1 MIHEQTVKKLLDAAL
16 STGADFAEL
25 FTEDCESNR
34 LQMSDGRIEQSITAR
49 RHGAGIRVMLNEQS
63 AYAYSADTSEEALIN
78 TAKAAAAALKSNY
91 SKRELLFVKKNYKTV
106 QDIQYSHVK
115 NDKRVALMH
124 RGYAAGKAVSDKIRS
139 LSVGYMDEVQRVLIC
154 NTEGIWAEDERPRTR
169 MYFTSVATDGSNA
182 QRGSETPGCCRGF
195 EAYSSVIDVEASA
208 KKAAERSVLLLS
220 AKDCP
225 GGNMP
230 VVISGGFGGVIF
242 HEACGHSLEATSVG
256 PGNSEFCGKLNH
268 KIAATCVSARDDGT
282 IPNEWGTINVD
293 DEGTPGQNNLLI
305 ENGILKNYLVDR
317 LGSRRLHLPMT
328 GSSRR
333 QDYTYAPTSRMT
345 NTFICA
351 GKDDPD
357 EMIRT
362 MGTGLYA
369 ASLGGGSV
377 NPLTGEFNFA
387 VAEGYWVQDGKI
399 VYPVKGAML
408 IGKGAEILQRIDRV
422 GPYMWM
428 AQGMC
433 GSLSGSVPTNVGQPV
448 IRVKSITV
456 GGKGGAV

>member
-1 MIHEQTVKKLLDAAL
+1 MISEQSVNRILDAA
-16 STGADFAEL
+16 SQTGADFAEL
-25 FTEDCESNR
+25 FEEDCERNS
-34 LQMSDGRIEQSITAR
+34 LVMAGGAIEQSVSSH
-49 RHGAGIRVMLNEQS
+49 RHGAGVRVMRGEQS
-63 AYAYSADTSEEALIN
+63 AYAYSADTSEEALIE
-78 TAKAAAAALKSNY
+78 TAKAAAAALKSEPMQHKLQY
-91 SKRELLFVKKNYKTV
+91 MKKRYTTPQEIRFDSIANDTRV
-106 QDIQYSHVK
+106 Q
-115 NDKRVALMH
+115 LMH
-124 RGYAAGKAVSDKIRS
+124 RGYAAGKAVSEKIRQMT
-139 LSVGYMDEVQRVLIC
+139 VNYFDQVQRVLIC
-154 NTEGIWAEDERPRTR
+154 NTEGVWAEDERPRTR
-169 MYFTSVATDGSNA
+169 IMFAAVASDGTNA
-182 QRGSETPGCCRGF
+182 ERGSESPGCCRGF
-195 EAYSSVIDVEASA
+195 EAYSKAIDVEASA
-208 KKAAERSVLLLS
+208 RKAAERAVLLLS

-256 PGNSEFCGKLNH
+256 PGNSEFCGKLNTQ
-268 KIAATCVSARDDGT
+268 IAAPCVSAMDDGT
-282 IPNEWGTINVD
+282 IPFEWGTINID
-293 DEGTPGQNNLLI
+293 DEGTPGQRNLLI
-305 ENGILKNYLVDR
+305 ENGILKSYLIDR

-345 NTFICA
+345 NTFICP

-387 VAEGYWVQDGKI
+387 VGEGYWVQDGKI
-399 VYPVKGAML
+399 VCPVRGAML

-422 GPYMWM
+422 GPSMWM

-448 IRVKSITV
+448 IRVGSITV
-456 GGKGGAV
+456 GGKGGAM

>member
-1 MIHEQTVKKLLDAAL
+1 MIHEQTVNRVLDAAL
-16 STGADFAEL
+16 GTGADFAEL
-25 FTEDCESNR
+25 FAEDCDRNS
-34 LQMSDGRIEQSITAR
+34 LLMSDGHIEQSVSNH
-49 RHGAGIRVMLNEQS
+49 RHGAGVRVMLGEQS
-63 AYAYSADTSEEALIN
+63 AYAYTADTSEQALVE
-78 TAKAAAAALKSNY
+78 TAKAAAAALKKEAARHSLQY
-91 SKRELLFVKKNYKTV
+91 IKKTYRTPQQITYGTV
-106 QDIQYSHVK
+106 T
-115 NDKRVALMH
+115 NDQRVALMH
-124 RGYAAGKAVSDKIRS
+124 RGYAAGKAVSDQIRQMTVS
-139 LSVGYMDEVQRVLIC
+139 YFDEVQRVQIV
-154 NTEGIWAEDERPRTR
+154 NTEGVWATDERPRTR
-169 MYFTSVATDGSNA
+169 MFFSAVATDGANA
-182 QRGSETPGCCRGF
+182 EHGSEGPGCCRGF
-195 EAYSSVIDVEASA
+195 EAYSTVIDVEAAA
-208 KKAAERSVLLLS
+208 KKAAERAVLLLS

-256 PGNSEFCGKLNH
+256 PGNSEFCGKLNTQ
-268 KIAATCVSARDDGT
+268 IAAPCVSARDDGT
-282 IPNEWGTINVD
+282 IPFEWGTINID

-305 ENGILKNYLVDR
+305 ENGILKSYLIDR

-333 QDYTYAPTSRMT
+333 QDYTFAPTSRMT

-351 GKDDPD
+351 GSDDPD

-387 VAEGYWVQDGKI
+387 VGEGYWVQDGKI
-399 VYPVKGAML
+399 LYPVRGAML

-422 GPYMWM
+422 GPSMWM

-456 GGKGGAV
+456 GGKGGAM

>member
-1 MIHEQTVKKLLDAAL
+1 
-16 STGADFAEL
+16 
-25 FTEDCESNR
+25 
-34 LQMSDGRIEQSITAR
+34 
-49 RHGAGIRVMLNEQS
+49 
-63 AYAYSADTSEEALIN
+63 
-78 TAKAAAAALKSNY
+78 
-91 SKRELLFVKKNYKTV
+91 
-106 QDIQYSHVK
+106 
-115 NDKRVALMH
+115 MH

-139 LSVGYMDEVQRVLIC
+139 ISVGYMDEVQRVLIC
-154 NTEGIWAEDERPRTR
+154 NTEGVWAEDERPRTR
-169 MYFTSVATDGSNA
+169 MYFTSVAADGSNA

-256 PGNSEFCGKLNH
+256 PGNSEFCGKLNQQ
-268 KIAATCVSARDDGT
+268 IAATCVSARDDGT
-282 IPNEWGTINVD
+282 IPNEWGTINID

-399 VYPVKGAML
+399 AYPVKGAML